1 MPDSSRNEILPSI
14 FGIAH
19 ATSIR
24 GEGLSIADALGR
36 VDYAAVR
43 SQLRIS
49 EIAEVLRANPQIV
62 EDWVLYCEDK
72 RTDGGWY
79 LDSENLEIGEL
90 GIPSSLRTFQTLEE
104 AVAGYIL
111 AELDSVAQLDG
122 QA

>member
-1 MPDSSRNEILPSI
+1 MPDSSRNEFLLSIL
-14 FGIAH
+14 GIAH

-24 GEGLSIADALGR
+24 GEGISLCDALGR
-36 VDYAAVR
+36 VDYAAAR

-90 GIPSSLRTFQTLEE
+90 GIPSSLRTFHTLEE

-111 AELDSVAQLDG
+111 AELDTVARLNG